1 MALHKYPDVRDSLL
15 DALVT
20 RLHAYERVAE
30 VGIGQASAVADELA
44 RRGVDVV
51 AVDVYDV
58 PVPEGVRFVRDDVVA
73 RADAPTLGPYEGVD
87 ALYALNLP
95 VELHRPTARVARR
108 AGVDFLFTTLGYDEP
123 SIPVRRESIPGD
135 TVYIAED
142 GPSDRRRA

>member
-1 MALHKYPDVRDSLL
+1 MALHKYPDVRDSLR

-20 RLHAYERVAE
+20 RLQAYERVVE
-30 VGIGQASAVADELA
+30 VGIGQASDVAGELA

-58 PVPEGVRFVRDDVVA
+58 SVPEGVRFVRDDVVA
-73 RADAPTLGPYEGVD
+73 RADAPTLGPYEGAD
-87 ALYALNLP
+87 AIYALNLP

-108 AGVDFLFTTLGYDEP
+108 ASADFLFTTLGYDEP

-135 TVYIAED
+135 TVYVADD
-142 GPSDRRRA
+142 GPGTRT